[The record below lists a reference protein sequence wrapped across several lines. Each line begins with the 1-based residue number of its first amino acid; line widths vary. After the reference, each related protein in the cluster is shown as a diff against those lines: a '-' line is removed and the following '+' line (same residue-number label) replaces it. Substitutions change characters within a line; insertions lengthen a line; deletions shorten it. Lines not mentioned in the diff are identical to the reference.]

1 MKNRTSWQ
9 GMVSIARFNWPFYFS
24 AALIMVLAILALF
37 VFRETW
43 LMVAAVLILLGSS
56 YFIFISLGVSHWV
69 YDRSD
74 LYRWKWLAEA
84 LEGTD
89 RKRMIFCHSG
99 FDDASDLLKQETA
112 ETEWRVL
119 DHYDPSSMTEASIQ
133 RARRWFPPAA
143 GTLSVPHDCWAVD
156 GEWADVVF
164 GFLAIHEFRSAEERA
179 AWFREAKRCLITRG
193 KIVLVE
199 HQRDLANFLAFGPGF
214 LHFHSARAWRES
226 WELAGLREVKSFPI
240 TLWIRV
246 TVLEKS

>member
-9 GMVSIARFNWPFYFS
+9 GVLSIVRFNWPFYFS
-24 AALIMVLAILALF
+24 AAVIMVLAILALI

-56 YFIFISLGVSHWV
+56 YFIFISLGVSYWV
-69 YDRSD
+69 YDQSN
-74 LYRWKWLAEA
+74 LYRWKWLAKA
-84 LEGTD
+84 LEGTE

-99 FDDASDLLKQETA
+99 FDDASDLLKQETP

-119 DHYDPSSMTEASIQ
+119 DHFDPASMTEASIQ

-143 GTLSVPHDCWAVD
+143 GTLAMPHDRWSVD

-164 GFLAIHEFRSAEERA
+164 GFLAIHEFRSVEERA
-179 AWFREAKRCLITRG
+179 AWFREAERCLGARG

-226 WELAGLREVKSFPI
+226 WKLAGLREAKSFPI